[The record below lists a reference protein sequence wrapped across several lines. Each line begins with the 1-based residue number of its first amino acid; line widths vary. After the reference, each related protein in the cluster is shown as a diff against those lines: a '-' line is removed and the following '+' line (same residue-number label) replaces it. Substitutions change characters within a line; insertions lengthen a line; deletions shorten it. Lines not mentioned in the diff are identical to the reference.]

1 MARGWV
7 LTGRLVNFDERSGR
21 RSITHRR
28 AEEVFPHA
36 ESRGLQVSG
45 VVPEPLRADHSL
57 GLPERLEIHLA
68 VAVHQLPDV
77 VPHDA
82 HEEHRDG
89 DRDEHPVADVRV
101 EAERAHIGELLRG
114 DTRCARL
121 SLKGRQRTKRPRE
134 RIRNVTRRAH
144 FEGRGR
150 DDDGLEA
157 ESQDRRSECRRC
169 REQGYV
175 ERGVDQEGHEAE
187 VSPEA
192 LRAVRARG
200 EASLVVQGVSCLSAR
215 SSAL

>member
-45 VVPEPLRADHSL
+45 VVPEPLGADHSL

-121 SLKGRQRTKRPRE
+121 KDRQ
-134 RIRNVTRRAH
+134 
-144 FEGRGR
+144 
-150 DDDGLEA
+150 L
-157 ESQDRRSECRRC
+157 
-169 REQGYV
+169 REQ
-175 ERGVDQEGHEAE
+175 
-187 VSPEA
+187 
-192 LRAVRARG
+192 
-200 EASLVVQGVSCLSAR
+200 SAR
-215 SSAL
+215 EK